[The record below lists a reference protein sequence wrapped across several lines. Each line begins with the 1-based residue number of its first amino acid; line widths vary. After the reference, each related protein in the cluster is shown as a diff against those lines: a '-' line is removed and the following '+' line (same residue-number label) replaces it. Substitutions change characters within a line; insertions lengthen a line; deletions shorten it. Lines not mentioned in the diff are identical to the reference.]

1 MRFDRPK
8 PLTMAQQFLN
18 LRSNPISAGGGRL
31 RGNTLSWGFSVS
43 PTLLSRIYSA
53 RIEYRQGLSPQVFI
67 DVPDLLMISGGRR
80 LPHVYE
86 QSPVRLCLFH
96 PDFGEFGSWMRLDQ
110 TIVPWTATW
119 LLYFEEW
126 LTSNEWAGG
135 GLHPR
140 LHDQGQRRSY
150 SRSLSSRV
158 AG

>member
-18 LRSNPISAGGGRL
+18 LRTNPISAGDGRL
-31 RGNTLSWGFSVS
+31 RGNTLSWGFLVS
-43 PTLLSRIYSA
+43 PTLLSRLYSA
-53 RIEYRQGLSPQVFI
+53 RIEYRQELSPQIFI
-67 DVPDLLMISGGRR
+67 DDPDLVLLSEGRR

-86 QSPVRLCLFH
+86 QSPTRLCLFH
-96 PDFGEFGSWMRLDQ
+96 PDFGEWGAWMRLDQ

-140 LHDQGQRRSY
+140 LRGQERPRSHG
-150 SRSLSSRV
+150 RSASSRV
-158 AG
+158 AR